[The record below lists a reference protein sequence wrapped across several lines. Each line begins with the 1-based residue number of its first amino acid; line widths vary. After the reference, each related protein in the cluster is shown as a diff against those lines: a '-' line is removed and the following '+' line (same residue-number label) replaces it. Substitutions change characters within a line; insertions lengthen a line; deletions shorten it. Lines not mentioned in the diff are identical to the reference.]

1 MAFCE
6 SLAASAGSFNIL
18 RIASYIAC
26 VSPTGT
32 RIPFSPLLITIR
44 APPTGQSVTTAG
56 RPMPNASNI
65 EFEMP
70 SKSEDDTNME
80 QGATFSKILL
90 ANPGNKTRF
99 SKLRDL
105 I

>member
-1 MAFCE
+1 M
-6 SLAASAGSFNIL
+6 
-18 RIASYIAC
+18 
-26 VSPTGT
+26 
-32 RIPFSPLLITIR
+32 R
-44 APPTGQSVTTAG
+44 APPTGQSVTTVG
-56 RPMPNASNI
+56 SPMPNASNI

-90 ANPGNKTRF
+90 AKPGNKTRS

>member
-1 MAFCE
+1 
-6 SLAASAGSFNIL
+6 
-18 RIASYIAC
+18 
-26 VSPTGT
+26 
-32 RIPFSPLLITIR
+32 
-44 APPTGQSVTTAG
+44 
-56 RPMPNASNI
+56 MPNASNI